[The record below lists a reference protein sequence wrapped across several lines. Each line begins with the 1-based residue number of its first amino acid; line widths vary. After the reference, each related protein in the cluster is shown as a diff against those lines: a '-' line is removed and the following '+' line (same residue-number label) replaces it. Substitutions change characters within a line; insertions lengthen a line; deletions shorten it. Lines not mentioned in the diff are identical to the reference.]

1 MAQEL
6 AFVMLNPYTI
16 AKSRT
21 GGVIARYI
29 GRTNLRLSAAR
40 MFGPSREL
48 AERYAE
54 RIRGADPEHLET
66 CALIAD
72 YIQREY
78 TPDPVTGRP
87 SRVLLLLFEGEDAIR
102 KIWEATGS
110 ATLTWGSGQT
120 IRETY
125 GDYIMDEDGGVKYFE
140 PAVLAAPT
148 PERDGDTLRLWA
160 QYSETDGGIIE
171 TPRDLADDHVR
182 TLVMLKPDN
191 FRTPS
196 LRAGNIIDIL
206 SSSGLRIIGAK
217 KFSMS
222 VAQAEEFY
230 GPVRRA
236 LRSRFPDIG
245 CERLKESILRQF
257 GFSISDKAA
266 KEMCEKIGG
275 EFADHEFENIVQF
288 MTGHRPSECDTK
300 QRTEGG
306 TESCFALV
314 YAGVDAVGRIREILG
329 PTDPKKAQPGSV
341 RGEFGSSILVNAAHA
356 SDSPESAERELS
368 IIDVEEDTI
377 AALVEKYY
385 GK

>member
-1 MAQEL
+1 VAKEL
-6 AFVMLNPYTI
+6 AFAMLNPYTL

-29 GRTNLRLSAAR
+29 GRTNLRLAAAR

-54 RIRGADPEHLET
+54 HVRTADPEHPEL
-66 CALIAD
+66 CRLIAD
-72 YIQREY
+72 YIAREY
-78 TPDPVTGRP
+78 TPDPATGRP

-102 KIWEATGS
+102 KVWETTGS
-110 ATLTWGSGQT
+110 ATLGWGCGQT

-125 GDYIMDEDGGVKYFE
+125 GDYITDDDGGVKYFE

-148 PERDGDTLRLWA
+148 AERDGATLRLWA
-160 QYSETDGGIIE
+160 QYAETDGGIIE

-196 LRAGNIIDIL
+196 LRAGHIIDIL

-222 VAQAEEFY
+222 IAQAEEFY
-230 GPVRRA
+230 GPVREA
-236 LRSRFPDIG
+236 LRSKFPSIG

-257 GFSISDKAA
+257 GFSVSDEIA
-266 KEMCEKIGG
+266 KEMCEKVGV
-275 EFADHEFENIVQF
+275 EFANHEFENIVQF
-288 MTGHRPSECDTK
+288 MTGHKPSECDAG
-300 QRTEGG
+300 RREEGG
-306 TESCFALV
+306 TESCLALV
-314 YAGVDAVGRIREILG
+314 YAGPDAVARIREILG

-341 RGEFGSSILVNAAHA
+341 RGEFGSSIMVNAAHA
-356 SDSPESAERELS
+356 SDSPENAERELR

-377 AALVEKYY
+377 APLVEKYY